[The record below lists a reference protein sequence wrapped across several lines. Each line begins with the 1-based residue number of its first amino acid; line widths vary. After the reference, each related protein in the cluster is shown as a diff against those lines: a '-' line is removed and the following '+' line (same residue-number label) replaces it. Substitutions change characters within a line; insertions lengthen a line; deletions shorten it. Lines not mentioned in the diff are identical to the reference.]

1 MQKEITA
8 SLGYK
13 DLATFSRVFRKAT
26 GLAPGAYRERFRF
39 SVYSTTQVVADRL
52 RRGKLPDLRRI
63 FPERVICGD
72 HSAMGH
78 KRTSR
83 GVNRMSALPPNADMV
98 QHGCGVRF
106 VPKGDIG
113 GEIKTSQIHRI
124 HPDMPA
130 ATMMGIGLMWD
141 FQKRIVQAAVTT

>member
-1 MQKEITA
+1 M
-8 SLGYK
+8 
-13 DLATFSRVFRKAT
+13 
-26 GLAPGAYRERFRF
+26 
-39 SVYSTTQVVADRL
+39 
-52 RRGKLPDLRRI
+52 
-63 FPERVICGD
+63 
-72 HSAMGH
+72 
-78 KRTSR
+78 
-83 GVNRMSALPPNADMV
+83 MSALPTKADINLALPD
-98 QHGCGVRF
+98 VRF